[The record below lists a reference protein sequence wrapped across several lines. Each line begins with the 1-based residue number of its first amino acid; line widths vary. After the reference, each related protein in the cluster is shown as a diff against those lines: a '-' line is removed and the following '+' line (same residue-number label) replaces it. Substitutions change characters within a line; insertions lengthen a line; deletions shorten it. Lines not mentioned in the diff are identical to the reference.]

1 MIFESEAISKHL
13 ARMKPEKHNLLG
25 KNAFDEA
32 KINEWISWT
41 QSEWLPAVHPP
52 LLAVFGMKPI

>member
-41 QSEWLPAVHPP
+41 
-52 LLAVFGMKPI
+52 